1 MSKISEL
8 ISTTSPVQVST
19 TAPCRCKDF
28 LDANSSSDGEYK
40 CPDQSISITIPAVP
54 DEHNYDDSS
63 TVINQEIDH
72 PRHYASKSGRD
83 VIDWCEDFGLM
94 DNAYIFNIFKCLCRA
109 GKKYNNSKLQD
120 ALKAEVYLKRYIEN
134 LKNAQ

>member
-8 ISTTSPVQVST
+8 ISTTSPTQVST
-19 TAPCRCKDF
+19 TAPRGCKNF
-28 LDANSSSDGEYK
+28 LDDNSSSDGEYK
-40 CPDQSISITIPAVP
+40 CPDQPITIPDVFN
-54 DEHNYDDSS
+54 EHNYDDSS

-94 DNAYIFNIFKCLCRA
+94 DNAYIFNIFKYLCRA
-109 GKKYNNSKLQD
+109 GKKSKNSILQD
-120 ALKAEVYLKRYIEN
+120 ALKARIYLDRFIES
-134 LKNAQ
+134 LQK

>member
-19 TAPCRCKDF
+19 TAPCRCKD
-28 LDANSSSDGEYK
+28 LLNANSSNNGEYK
-40 CPDQSISITIPAVP
+40 CPGQSISITIPDVFNK
-54 DEHNYDDSS
+54 HNYDDSS

-94 DNAYIFNIFKCLCRA
+94 DNAYVFNIFKYLCRA
-109 GKKYNNSKLQD
+109 GKKSKNSVLQD
-120 ALKAEVYLKRYIEN
+120 ALKARIYLNRFIEN
-134 LKNAQ
+134 LQK

>member
-19 TAPCRCKDF
+19 TAPCRCKD
-28 LDANSSSDGEYK
+28 LLNANSSNNGEYK
-40 CPDQSISITIPAVP
+40 CPDQPITIPDVFN
-54 DEHNYDDSS
+54 EHNCDDSS

-94 DNAYIFNIFKCLCRA
+94 DNAYVFNVCKYLCRA
-109 GKKYNNSKLQD
+109 GKKSKNSVLQD
-120 ALKAEVYLKRYIEN
+120 ALKARIYLNRFIEN
-134 LKNAQ
+134 LQK